1 MTTVED
7 ILTYVT
13 ERSGHDLNPD
23 EGVRLGEAS
32 QEVRRVLVCFVP
44 SVPALRYAG
53 EHGYDLVL
61 GHEKLYH
68 PYDPLVR
75 REDHPNW
82 ASWPSNV
89 VRREL
94 LKQYGMTYARV
105 HGTLDEL
112 LVFDAFAELLGLRDP
127 HYEKGFTKV
136 YEITPRPIEEL
147 VREVKRRMGLS
158 RIRVSLPRGP
168 RQMVH
173 RVGLPWGGL
182 GLFVNVSYQQEL
194 VAQGVDALIAGESDD
209 YGFRFSAD
217 LGIPMIETSHVAS
230 ENPGLRIFAKELAEA
245 FPSLEVLYY
254 PCEPAW
260 QIL

>member
-1 MTTVED
+1 MTTVQD

-13 ERSGHDLNPD
+13 DRSGHDLHPD

-32 QEVRRVLVCFVP
+32 QELQRVLVCFVP
-44 SVPALRYAG
+44 SAPALRYAG

-68 PYDPLVR
+68 PYDPLVL
-75 REDHPNW
+75 REDHPDW

-89 VRREL
+89 LRREL
-94 LKQYGMTYARV
+94 LEEHGMVYARV

-112 LVFDAFAELLGLRDP
+112 LVFDAFAALLGLPDP
-127 HYEKGFTKV
+127 CYEKGFVKV
-136 YEITPRPIEEL
+136 YEIAPRPIEEL
-147 VREVKRRMGLS
+147 VQEVKRRMGIAHL
-158 RIRVSLPRGP
+158 RVSLPQGP
-168 RQMVH
+168 RQVVH

-209 YGFRFSAD
+209 YGFRFASD
-217 LGIPMIETSHVAS
+217 LGIPMIETSHVSS
-230 ENPGLRIFAKELAEA
+230 ENPGLRVFAKQLAEA
-245 FPSLEVLYY
+245 FPALEVVYY
-254 PCEPAW
+254 PCAPAY
-260 QIL
+260 QVL